1 MSKIVRVAATSMA
14 TLEASAPPFNQRT
27 PNPDDNL
34 RLGLSI
40 LEAAGAQRADLAC
53 LPEGFMLAGIPTAR
67 LRSLAE
73 PLSGPGVRAVADCA
87 GRHGMYVVAGFYVLE
102 QGAVSNVAALFDRS
116 GKLVCTYSKI
126 HPTEYEIDDG
136 VRSGSE
142 VRVFDA
148 DFGRVGFAICF
159 DFNWPDLWRQLKE
172 ERVDLVCWISAYEG
186 GFPLQ
191 AYAWQHQFPIVTSVW
206 SYHAKIIERTGRV
219 AAATS
224 RWGRIATLDL
234 NLAQAALPY
243 RLPRASAAADARALR
258 RPDTD
263 RDLHGGASVH
273 ARESRPTTK
282 RGRHRFGVRSDGLP
296 RLHRSQ
302 CAEASG
308 CAVGAA
314 VGATRAGIGGWI
326 AAGSRQKSA
335 RSRAA
340 SGTARDYEGVSR
352 RAGARRRQV

>member
-14 TLEASAPPFNQRT
+14 TLEASAPPFNQRI

-40 LEAAGAQRADLAC
+40 LEAAAALRADLVC

-87 GRHGMYVVAGFYVLE
+87 GRHSMYVVAGFYVLE

-142 VRVFDA
+142 VRVFDT
-148 DFGRVGFAICF
+148 DFGRLGFAICF
-159 DFNWPDLWRQLKE
+159 DLNWPDLWRQLKE

-234 NLAQAALPY
+234 NLDKQLFHTDCHAQLLLPMQERYGDRIRIETFTEEHLFTLESLDPLLSMGDIVSEFGLTDYLAYIDRSARRQAA
-243 RLPRASAAADARALR
+243 AR
-258 RPDTD
+258 
-263 RDLHGGASVH
+263 
-273 ARESRPTTK
+273 
-282 RGRHRFGVRSDGLP
+282 
-296 RLHRSQ
+296 
-302 CAEASG
+302 
-308 CAVGAA
+308 
-314 VGATRAGIGGWI
+314 
-326 AAGSRQKSA
+326 SA
-335 RSRAA
+335 RPAMPQGRELAD
-340 SGTARDYEGVSR
+340 G
-352 RAGARRRQV
+352 

>member
-14 TLEASAPPFNQRT
+14 TLEASAPPFNQRA

-87 GRHGMYVVAGFYVLE
+87 GRHGMYVVAGFYILE
-102 QGAVSNVAALFDRS
+102 QGEVSNVAALFDRS

-159 DFNWPDLWRQLKE
+159 DLNWPDLWRQLKE

-234 NLAQAALPY
+234 NLDKQLFHTDCHAHLLLPMQERY
-243 RLPRASAAADARALR
+243 GE
-258 RPDTD
+258 PDTD

-282 RGRHRFGVRSDGLP
+282 RRRHRFGVRSDGLS

-302 CAEASG
+302 CAEAERLRG
-308 CAVGAA
+308 RRGAS
-314 VGATRAGIGGWI
+314 VP
-326 AAGSRQKSA
+326 Q
-335 RSRAA
+335 
-340 SGTARDYEGVSR
+340 R
-352 RAGARRRQV
+352 RELADG